1 MSIHK
6 DFKKNLKDKEKG
18 SHRQHATRT
27 LRSLEVFVTA
37 SKDLLTDW
45 SNLLDETGNL
55 DYGSTHYPPSWDS
68 FDIEYEQIRKWANS
82 FRDQL
87 RKVK

>member
-6 DFKKNLKDKEKG
+6 DFKKNLISKEKG

-37 SKDLLTDW
+37 SKDFFSDW
-45 SNLLDETGNL
+45 SHLLDETGNL
-55 DYGSTHYPPSWDS
+55 DYGAENYPKDWDS
-68 FDIEYEQIRKWANS
+68 FDIEIEHIRKWANS
-82 FRDQL
+82 FKDQL

>member
-6 DFKKNLKDKEKG
+6 HFKKNLISKEKG
-18 SHRQHATRT
+18 SHRQHAART
-27 LRSLEVFVTA
+27 LRSLEIFVTA
-37 SKDLLTDW
+37 SKNLLDDW
-45 SNLLDETGNL
+45 SDLLDETSNL
-55 DYGSTHYPPSWDS
+55 DYGGENYPKGWDS
-68 FDIEYEQIRKWANS
+68 FDIEIQHIRKWANS